1 MSTPHRGHSREAP
14 PLERPGFDAAL
25 TALFDTPG
33 LLHKSGRPLLQRCRR
48 SAGPGIPRD
57 CAGQIMEIGGSE
69 LLEGKLLFIVKV
81 VAACQALPPIE
92 ALFM

>member
-1 MSTPHRGHSREAP
+1 
-14 PLERPGFDAAL
+14 
-25 TALFDTPG
+25 
-33 LLHKSGRPLLQRCRR
+33 
-48 SAGPGIPRD
+48 
-57 CAGQIMEIGGSE
+57 MEIGGSE